1 MALREEPEPYGKHVY
16 RTPILQNAFTNH
28 FTAVARK
35 PYGEH
40 CRPTSILTGRSAR
53 DVPIVDQYQRNVF
66 VSNDTVER
74 LIDANRPAYIGGAVY
89 LEPIRLAKNPLNRY
103 SSIGC

>member
-1 MALREEPEPYGKHVY
+1 MKEYCEPYAKHVY
-16 RTPILQNAFTNH
+16 EPIILQNRFTDH

-40 CRPTSILTGRSAR
+40 SRPTSILTGRSAR
-53 DVPIVDQYQRNVF
+53 DTEITDQFQKNIF

-74 LIDANRPAYIGGAVY
+74 LVEASKPSYIGGAVY
-89 LEPIRLAKNPLNRY
+89 LEPVPITKNPLFKY
-103 SSIGC
+103 SSLGY